1 MITPEDIREAREG
14 LEALRIGLNDKIV
27 FGPGCFEALKTA
39 LEALD
44 EVERLQAE
52 NTKLKNH
59 LDIAYGE
66 AGGGDG
72 RG

>member
-1 MITPEDIREAREG
+1 MISPEDIREAREG
-14 LEALRIGLNDKIV
+14 LKDFLSRGNIFYCRDKNSNNI
-27 FGPGCFEALKTA
+27 LQTA

-44 EVERLQAE
+44 EVERLRAE

-59 LDIAYGE
+59 LDIVYGE
-66 AGGGDG
+66 PGGGDG